1 MCGIVGYTGPR
12 NAVDVILSSLK
23 RLEYRGYDS
32 VGIAVTAD
40 GKIFS
45 EKDKGNIASVERRIC
60 QANMP
65 GNCGI
70 GHTRWAT
77 HGKPNRTNAHPH
89 FDCSGNIAVVHNGI
103 IENYHDLKEELIDA
117 GHRFVSET
125 DTEVIPHLIEQNYDG
140 DLFKAVI
147 SSVKRLQGSYA
158 IAVATAESREIIA
171 AKLKSPLVIGIGK
184 GENFIASDVP
194 AILPYT
200 KEVIYLDDGDL
211 ALVSAQSVKIY
222 DSSGNPVSRRVATV
236 QWESQE
242 AEKGEYA
249 HFMLKEIYEQPQA
262 LKNTVDSII
271 DSRTCQIRFPH
282 LEIPDKFLR
291 EAQSLTLV
299 ACGTAYHAAL
309 VAKYAFTNLTNLPT
323 LAEPASEFRYSPPYI
338 DSHTLL
344 IAISQSGE
352 TADTL
357 AAVQEAKSRGAKV
370 LAICNVTGSSLAR
383 ASDGIIYTRAGPEIG
398 VASTK
403 AYTTQL
409 AAVIAL
415 TLHLSELKGKI
426 PKNAQEEILRDLLG
440 IPEAVEKALKLEP
453 QIMEIAEKFK
463 DTTTFLYIGRHYNL
477 STAFEGALKLK
488 EISYIHA
495 EGYGA
500 GEMKH
505 GPIALVQPT
514 YPTVAIATRSSVRE
528 KMLSNI
534 QEIKARGGPVIALAN
549 PGDAEVKEL
558 TDHTIEVPEVKEIL
572 SPIVNI
578 IPLQLLAYHIAVAK
592 GYNVDQPRNLAKSVT
607 VE

>member
-12 NAVDVILSSLK
+12 TAIDIILDGLK

-32 VGIAVTAD
+32 VGVALTSD

-45 EKDKGNIASVERRIC
+45 EKDKGNIASVEKRIR
-60 QANMP
+60 ATNMP

-77 HGKPNRTNAHPH
+77 HGKPSRTNAHPH
-89 FDCSGNIAVVHNGI
+89 FDCTGNIAVVHNGI
-103 IENYHDLKEELIDA
+103 IENFHDLKEELLRS
-117 GHRFVSET
+117 GHKFTSET
-125 DTEVIPHLIEQNYDG
+125 DTEVIPHLIEKHYEA
-140 DLFKAVI
+140 DLLKAVI
-147 SSVKRLQGSYA
+147 SSVKLLQGSYA
-158 IAVATAESREIIA
+158 IAVAAAESPEIIA
-171 AKLKSPLVIGIGK
+171 ARLKSPLVIGIGK

-200 KEVIYLDDGDL
+200 RQVIYLQDTDV
-211 ALVSAQSVKIY
+211 AVISPQTVRIY
-222 DSSGNPVSRRVATV
+222 DSSGNSVSRKVATV
-236 QWESQE
+236 QWQQEE
-242 AEKGEYA
+242 AEKGGYQ

-262 LKNTVDSII
+262 LKNTLDSII
-271 DSRTCQIRFPH
+271 DSRSCQIRFPH
-282 LEIPDKFLR
+282 LEISDDLLR
-291 EAQSLTLV
+291 ETEHLSLV
-299 ACGTAYHAAL
+299 ACGTAYHAAIVGKYSFNEL
-309 VAKYAFTNLTNLPT
+309 VKVPVI
-323 LAEPASEFRYSPPYI
+323 AEPASEFRYSPPHI
-338 DSHTLL
+338 NARTLL
-344 IAISQSGE
+344 VAISQSGE

-357 AAVQEAKSRGAKV
+357 AAVEEAKKCGAKV

-415 TLHLSELKGKI
+415 ALHLSELKGKI
-426 PKNAQEEILRDLLG
+426 PKNAQEVILCDLLG
-440 IPEAVEKALKLEP
+440 IPDAVEEALKLEP

-463 DTTTFLYIGRHYNL
+463 DTTTFLYIGRHYNFA
-477 STAFEGALKLK
+477 TAFEGALKLK

-514 YPTVAIATRSSVRE
+514 YPTVAIATRGTVRE

-549 PGDAEVKEL
+549 PDDREVKEL